1 MLEITTTLAPHGYSI
16 IALDAPITLEADA
29 NAWVD
34 HLEFVSSKTEQ
45 NDAVLIV
52 PFTDIDEA
60 TTFAALPAV
69 KSCYRI
75 IAICYHG
82 AIGYEPELA
91 ASIAATIAAEVDPAL
106 PFNGCKLP
114 ALPVVDGSLRLTKTR
129 IEQALNDGV
138 AMVSVGFDNKAEIVR
153 LISTYQVNGATGQA
167 DDLLLDINGALVL
180 RYVRRDLRAAVGA
193 NPRLKNTAAARRDL
207 RSLFLDRCQKMDDA
221 EILEN
226 VQATKDQ
233 LTVVQSTTDK
243 TKAVARIPASW
254 VRGMHVIDA
263 VLDVY

>member
-1 MLEITTTLAPHGYSI
+1 MPNDILAPHGHSI
-16 IALDAPITLEADA
+16 IALDAPIIDEAVA
-29 NAWVD
+29 NDWVE
-34 HLEFVSSKTEQ
+34 HLNFVSSKTEQ
-45 NDAVLIV
+45 NDAILIV
-52 PFTDIDEA
+52 PFDDVDEA
-60 TTFAALPAV
+60 TAFADFAAV

-75 IAICYHG
+75 IAVCYHG

-91 ASIAATIAAEVDPAL
+91 ASIAATIASEPDPAL

-114 ALPVVDGSLRLTKTR
+114 ALPVVDGSMSLTKTR

-138 AMVSVGFDNKAEIVR
+138 AMVNVGHDSKPEIVR
-153 LISTYQVNGATGQA
+153 LISTYRTNSMTGAT

-180 RYVRRDLRAAVGA
+180 RYVRRDLRTAVSA
-193 NPRLKNTAAARRDL
+193 NPRRKNTDASRRDL
-207 RSLFLDRCQKMDDA
+207 RSLFLDRCLKMDDA

-233 LTVVQSTTDK
+233 LTVVQSQTDK
-243 TKAVARIPASW
+243 TKAVARIPAHW

-263 VLDVY
+263 TLDVY

>member
-1 MLEITTTLAPHGYSI
+1 MPNKTLAPHGHSI
-16 IALDAPITLEADA
+16 IALDAPITDEATA
-29 NAWVD
+29 NGWVE
-34 HLEFVSSKTEQ
+34 HLDFVSSKTEQ

-52 PFTDIDEA
+52 PFDDVDAA
-60 TTFAALPAV
+60 TAFTNYPAV

-82 AIGYEPELA
+82 AIGFEPELS
-91 ASIAATIAAEVDPAL
+91 ASIAATIAAESDPAL

-138 AMVSVGFDNKAEIVR
+138 AMVNVGYDNKPEIVR
-153 LISTYQVNGATGQA
+153 LISTYRTNPVTGQA

-180 RYVRRDLRAAVGA
+180 RYVRRDLRAAVAA
-193 NPRLKNTAAARRDL
+193 NPRRKNTAASRRDL
-207 RSLFLDRCQKMDDA
+207 RSLFLDRCLKLDAA

-226 VQATKDQ
+226 VKATADA
-233 LTVVQSTTDK
+233 LTVAQSEQDK
-243 TKAVARIPASW
+243 TAVDARIPSSW
-254 VRGMHVIDA
+254 VRGMHVINTT
-263 VLDVY
+263 LDVY